1 MTKIEA
7 LKEIGEG
14 LARVAAAIL
23 VFADEGEEVKTG
35 EPKAAEEKVEKPKAA
50 EEKAKEPKPVE
61 EKKAEEPKAEEKKAK
76 KKYTLED
83 VRKELSA
90 KSSAGFTDEV
100 RSLLERHGA
109 SKLSAIAESEYA
121 AIMEE
126 VKAIGSSQ

>member
-1 MTKIEA
+1 MTKIET

-23 VFADEGEEVKTG
+23 VFSEEGEEVKTG
-35 EPKAAEEKVEKPKAA
+35 ESKAAEEKVEKPKAA
-50 EEKAKEPKPVE
+50 EEKAAETKPVE
-61 EKKAEEPKAEEKKAK
+61 EKKAEEPKPE

>member
-23 VFADEGEEVKTG
+23 VFAEEGEEVKTG
-35 EPKAAEEKVEKPKAA
+35 EPKAVEEKVEKPKAA
-50 EEKAKEPKPVE
+50 EEK
-61 EKKAEEPKAEEKKAK
+61 KAEEQKAEELKAEEKKAE

-109 SKLSAIAESEYA
+109 SKLSAIAENEYA